1 MLHDM
6 PIDMQVLIDNKCS
19 GSEYAVYLYIKNRL
33 LNSAQQVG
41 LSFTKIKRGYDPED
55 YEGLR
60 GISRDDI
67 RKGTHYTLIQVK
79 RAVIK
84 LKELEIA
91 IPDAGDNG
99 RYYYSIHFRL
109 PFITGRPR
117 GGELMSARSSK
128 RARSESFRLET
139 EDNRYVFSP
148 TDIQRHSKFDP
159 NDSEVVVWRDQET
172 DIDWRIRQF
181 SYLYYGRDSH
191 TGFIRMLANRQP
203 LP

>member
-1 MLHDM
+1 MRHDM
-6 PIDMQVLIDNKCS
+6 PIDLQVLIDNRCS
-19 GSEYAVYLYIKNRL
+19 GSEYAIYLYIKHRL
-33 LNSAQQVG
+33 LSSARRVG
-41 LSFTKIKRGYDPED
+41 LSLTKIKRGYNPDD

-67 RKGTHYTLIQVK
+67 RKKTHYTLRQVK
-79 RAVIK
+79 NAVDK
-84 LKELEIA
+84 LKALELA
-91 IPDAGDNG
+91 IPDTEDNG
-99 RYYYSIHFRL
+99 RYFYPVHFRL

-117 GGELMSARSSK
+117 GGALMSARAARS
-128 RARSESFRLET
+128 ARSESFSLET

-172 DIDWRIRQF
+172 DMDWRIRQF
-181 SYLYYGRDSH
+181 SYLYYGHNNH